1 MTAEQIVFFVI
12 ATITVVAS
20 LGMVSVASVFHA
32 ALLMVITFIGIAAL
46 YMVMGVGFMGVIQ
59 VLIYVGAIT
68 VLMIFAIML
77 TPRVMQREGPSRFTK
92 QWPYAA
98 LLASGLLVLLVPPLI
113 YTPWPVQK
121 DLSLGVRDYAVELG
135 IAFMNPG
142 PNGYLLVFWLTAA
155 LLLVALIGA
164 IVIAREDA

>member
-1 MTAEQIVFFVI
+1 MTAEQIAFFVI
-12 ATITVVAS
+12 ATITVVAAM
-20 LGMVSVASVFHA
+20 GMVSVASVFHA

-98 LLASGLLVLLVPPLI
+98 LLASGFLVLLVPQLI

-164 IVIAREDA
+164 IVIAREDV

>member
-98 LLASGLLVLLVPPLI
+98 LLASGFLVLLVPQLI

-142 PNGYLLVFWLTAA
+142 PDGYLLVFWLTAA
-155 LLLVALIGA
+155 LLLVALIGS
-164 IVIAREDA
+164 IVIAREDV

>member
-12 ATITVVAS
+12 ATMTVVAS

-98 LLASGLLVLLVPPLI
+98 LLASGLLVLIVPQLI

>member
-98 LLASGLLVLLVPPLI
+98 LLASGFLVLLVPQLI

-164 IVIAREDA
+164 IVIAREDV

>member
-46 YMVMGVGFMGVIQ
+46 YMVMGVGFMGVTQ

-142 PNGYLLVFWLTAA
+142 PDGYLLVFWLTAA

-164 IVIAREDA
+164 IVIAREDV

>member
-98 LLASGLLVLLVPPLI
+98 LLASGFLVLLVPQVI
-113 YTPWPVQK
+113 YTPWPVK
-121 DLSLGVRDYAVELG
+121 DDSLGVRDYAVELG

-142 PNGYLLVFWLTAA
+142 PDGYLLVFWLTAA
-155 LLLVALIGA
+155 LLLVALIGS
-164 IVIAREDA
+164 IVIAREDV

>member
-12 ATITVVAS
+12 ATMTVVAS

-98 LLASGLLVLLVPPLI
+98 LLASGLLVLIVPQLI

-142 PNGYLLVFWLTAA
+142 PDGYLLVFWLTAA